1 PSLLVILFKNLIKS
15 KKAMLRE
22 MAPSASFRLDI
33 YPNQLMDNS
42 LIKKS
47 TLLTCVMKILKQAI
61 IARDISQPPQCG
73 S

>member
-1 PSLLVILFKNLIKS
+1 
-15 KKAMLRE
+15 MLRE